1 MDTYNSPSFLQDEIG
16 KMNRLGVVS
25 SYVGLFCTVIGLV
38 VGSYNLPTGDSEKI
52 GFWLSLVPAG
62 FILLLVGVATT
73 QLTKK

>member
-1 MDTYNSPSFLQDEIG
+1 MGIYNSHSFLQDEIE

-25 SYVGLFCTVIGLV
+25 SYVGFFCTVIGLA
-38 VGSYNLPTGDSEKI
+38 VGFYVLPTGDSEKI

-62 FILLLVGVATT
+62 FILLLVGIATT